1 MTVANKLPPQ
11 SFLLECFEH
20 FEDGNLIWKSRPR
33 CHFPTTHGHKVFLT
47 VAAGELAW
55 YVGNRGYAHTKLLY
69 LGEKINLL
77 THRII
82 WTMHNGEIP
91 EGYLVDH
98 EDTDRLNNR
107 IGNLRLALPTN
118 SMSNTNL
125 RSDNTSGVKGVSW
138 DKQRGLWIARVYANR
153 KKYYAGHHSSI
164 EAASI
169 AIETMRNSVHGEF
182 ANHGKVFIISN

>member
-1 MTVANKLPPQ
+1 MVKQYMVERWNKYRIEAFWNRVERRGENECWNWTGYKRCGPKNPEPYGMLGWKGRSSSAHRV
-11 SFLLECFEH
+11 SF
-20 FEDGNLIWKSRPR
+20 D
-33 CHFPTTHGHKVFLT
+33 LT
-47 VAAGELAW
+47 
-55 YVGNRGYAHTKLLY
+55 
-69 LGEKINLL
+69 
-77 THRII
+77 
-82 WTMHNGEIP
+82 NGEIP